1 MPRGSVRT
9 FLGARRDD
17 EDPWDERMEEG
28 SSAMMGEE
36 GGAGMQ
42 QLQQSGWPS
51 DEA

>member
-36 GGAGMQ
+36 GGRRYAAAAAEWMA
-42 QLQQSGWPS
+42 
-51 DEA
+51 E